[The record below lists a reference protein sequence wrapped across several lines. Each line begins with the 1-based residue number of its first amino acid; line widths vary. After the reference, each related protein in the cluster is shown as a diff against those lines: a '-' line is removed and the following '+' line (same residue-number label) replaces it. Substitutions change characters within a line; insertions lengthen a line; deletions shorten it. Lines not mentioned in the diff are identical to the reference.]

1 MLNRFVNSERIVV
14 VSIIMEKIIHDSS
27 MKCLEDLDTINNY
40 YSFPHDIVDKYEMS
54 NLVINLDIVEFNPK
68 EKYDTILSIFTVEHI
83 GFYETE
89 INRGKT
95 TLAKNKMLNL
105 LTSHGSLIITVLLG
119 YNPEIDDLILN
130 NSFNFHILFLERYSK
145 FNKRIDTSKDLALQ
159 KNTALGIQMQT
170 QLQSFIIRMRPQMN
184 E

>member
-1 MLNRFVNSERIVV
+1 
-14 VSIIMEKIIHDSS
+14 
-27 MKCLEDLDTINNY
+27 
-40 YSFPHDIVDKYEMS
+40 
-54 NLVINLDIVEFNPK
+54 
-68 EKYDTILSIFTVEHI
+68 
-83 GFYETE
+83 
-89 INRGKT
+89 
-95 TLAKNKMLNL
+95 MLNL